1 MPSRTGRVHVATTTR
16 NYKGKVY
23 QSHLLRRTFRVGT
36 QVKHETLGNI
46 SHLPAELIDLIRR
59 SLAGEKFL
67 PASEAFLVDRNL
79 PHGHVQAV
87 LGTMHRLGLD
97 SMLSSKPCRERNL
110 AMAMIAERLLYPCS
124 KLATARL
131 WHTTTLAEELDLA
144 TATEDDLYQAMDW
157 LLAQKPRLEK
167 KLAERH
173 LQDGSL
179 VLYDVSS
186 SYYEGHTCPLAR
198 LGHNRD
204 GKQGLPIIVYG
215 LLTDADGRP
224 VAVDVYAGNT
234 GDPTTVPD
242 QVEKLRARFG
252 LTRVVLVGDRGM
264 LTEPQIGKLKQ
275 HPGLG
280 WISALRGPAI
290 GELVEAGSLQLS
302 LFDKQ
307 NLAEISSP
315 DYPGERLM
323 ACFNPL
329 LAEER
334 RRKRQELLLATEK
347 DLGRIAAEVARR
359 KKSPLP
365 EAKIGLKVGKVLN
378 RFKMAKH
385 FELTIADGV
394 FRWVRRQDSIERETQ
409 LDGIYVVRT
418 SEPMGRLSAEDTVR
432 RYKSLA
438 QVERAFRSLKGVDL
452 RIRPIFHRTEDH
464 VRAHI
469 FLCMLAYYVEWH
481 MRKALAPLLFQDEEL
496 SQDRMRRDPVAPAAA
511 SASAKA
517 KKANRVNADG
527 VPVHSFET
535 LLRELATRCRNTC
548 RIPGDPNSTTFQQLT
563 EPTPLQAHAFQLLGL

>member
-16 NYKGKVY
+16 TYKGKVY
-23 QSHLLRRTFRVGT
+23 QSHLLRRTFRVGA

-46 SHLPAELIDLIRR
+46 SHLPAELIGLIRR

-87 LGTMHRLGLD
+87 LGTMRRLGLD

-110 AMAMIAERLLYPCS
+110 AMAMIAERLLHPCS
-124 KLATARL
+124 KLATTRL
-131 WHTTTLAEELDLA
+131 WHTTTLAEQLGLA

-157 LLAQKPRLEK
+157 LLAQQPRVEK
-167 KLAERH
+167 RLAARH
-173 LQDGSL
+173 LRDGSL

-215 LLTDADGRP
+215 LLTDAEGRP

-234 GDPTTVPD
+234 GDPATVPD
-242 QVEKLRARFG
+242 QAEKLRARFG
-252 LTRVVLVGDRGM
+252 LARVVLVGDRGM

-329 LAEER
+329 LAEKR
-334 RRKRQELLLATEK
+334 RRKRQQLLSATEK
-347 DLGRIAAEVARR
+347 ELGRIAAEVARR

-365 EAKIGLKVGKVLN
+365 EATIGLKVGKVLN

-394 FRWVRRQDSIERETQ
+394 FRWARRQDSIERETQ

-418 SEPMGRLSAEDTVR
+418 DR
-432 RYKSLA
+432 KS
-438 QVERAFRSLKGVDL
+438 VV
-452 RIRPIFHRTEDH
+452 
-464 VRAHI
+464 
-469 FLCMLAYYVEWH
+469 
-481 MRKALAPLLFQDEEL
+481 
-496 SQDRMRRDPVAPAAA
+496 
-511 SASAKA
+511 
-517 KKANRVNADG
+517 
-527 VPVHSFET
+527 
-535 LLRELATRCRNTC
+535 
-548 RIPGDPNSTTFQQLT
+548 
-563 EPTPLQAHAFQLLGL
+563 

>member
-1 MPSRTGRVHVATTTR
+1 MHVATTTR
-16 NYKGKVY
+16 TYKGKLY
-23 QSHLLRRTFRVGT
+23 HSHLLRRSFRVGA

-46 SHLPAELIDLIRR
+46 SHLPDELIDLIRR

-67 PASEAFLVDRNL
+67 PAAEAFQVDRSL

-87 LGTMHRLGLD
+87 LGTIRRLGLD
-97 SMLSSKPCRERNL
+97 AMLSSKPSRQRDL
-110 AMAMIAERLLYPCS
+110 AVAMIAERLLHPSS
-124 KLATARL
+124 KLATTRL
-131 WHTTTLAEELDLA
+131 WHNTTLAAELDVA
-144 TATEDDLYQAMDW
+144 TATADDLYQAMDW
-157 LLAQKPRLEK
+157 LLAQQPRVEK

-173 LQDGSL
+173 LKDGSL

-204 GKQGLPIIVYG
+204 GKKGLPIIVYG
-215 LLTDADGRP
+215 LLTDAEGRP
-224 VAVDVYAGNT
+224 VAVDVYPGNT

-242 QVEKLRARFG
+242 QLDKLRSRFG
-252 LTRVVLVGDRGM
+252 LSRVVLVGDRGM
-264 LTEPQIGKLKQ
+264 LTEPQIGQLKQ

-290 GELVEAGSLQLS
+290 GELVESGSLQLS
-302 LFDKQ
+302 LFDEQ

-334 RRKRQELLLATEK
+334 RRKRQELLEATEK
-347 DLGRIAAEVARR
+347 DLSRIAAEVARR
-359 KKSPLP
+359 HKTPLSS
-365 EAKIGLKVGKVLN
+365 AQIGLKVGKVLS

-385 FELTIADGV
+385 FDLTIADGV
-394 FRWVRRQDSIERETQ
+394 LRWARRQDSILRETQ

-418 SEPMGRLSAEDTVR
+418 SEPESRLSAEDTVR

-452 RIRPIFHRTEDH
+452 RIRPIFHRTADH

-481 MRKALAPLLFQDEEL
+481 MRQSLAPLLFQDEEL
-496 SQDRMRRDPVAPAAA
+496 SQLRMRRDPVAPAEA

-517 KKANRVNADG
+517 KKANRVNTGG
-527 VPVHSFET
+527 VPFHSFET
-535 LLRELATRCRNTC
+535 LLQELATRCRNTC
-548 RIPGDPNSTTFQQLT
+548 RIAADPTATPFHQLT
-563 EPTPLQAHAFQLLGL
+563 EPTPLQAQAFQLLGL

>member
-1 MPSRTGRVHVATTTR
+1 MPSRNGRVHVATTSRTY
-16 NYKGKVY
+16 NGKVY
-23 QSHLLRRTFRVGT
+23 QSHLLRRSFRVGS

-46 SHLPAELIDLIRR
+46 SHLPPELIDLIRR

-67 PASEAFLVDRNL
+67 PASDAFLVERNL

-87 LGTMHRLGLD
+87 LGTMRFLGLE
-97 SMLSSKPCRERNL
+97 SMLASKPCRQRDL
-110 AMAMIAERLLYPCS
+110 AMAMIAERILHPCS
-124 KLATARL
+124 KLATTRL
-131 WHTTTLAEELDLA
+131 WHTTTLADELA
-144 TATEDDLYQAMDW
+144 VASATEDDLYQAMDW
-157 LLAQKPRLEK
+157 LLAQQPRVEK

-173 LQDGSL
+173 LQNGSL

-186 SYYEGHTCPLAR
+186 SYYEGHSCPLAR

-204 GKQGLPIIVYG
+204 GKKGLPIIVYG

-242 QVEKLRARFG
+242 QVEKLRTRFG
-252 LTRVVLVGDRGM
+252 LSRVVLVGDRGM

-290 GELVEAGSLQLS
+290 AELVEDKSLQLS

-315 DYPGERLM
+315 DYPGERLV

-334 RRKRQELLLATEK
+334 RRKRQELLAATEK
-347 DLGRIAAEVARR
+347 DLCRIAAEVARR
-359 KKSPLP
+359 KKAPLP
-365 EAKIGLKVGKVLN
+365 EAKIGLKVGKVLH
-378 RFKMAKH
+378 RYKMAKH
-385 FELTIADGV
+385 FELIIANGA
-394 FRWVRRQDSIERETQ
+394 FQWTRRQDSIDRETQ

-418 SEPMGRLSAEDTVR
+418 SEPKSRYSAEDTVR

-452 RIRPIFHRTEDH
+452 RIRPIHHRTEDH

-496 SQDRMRRDPVAPAAA
+496 SQDRMRRDPVAPAEA

-517 KKANRVNADG
+517 KKANRVNSDG

-548 RIPGDPNSTTFQQLT
+548 RIPADPTSTPFQQLT
-563 EPTPLQAHAFQLLGL
+563 EPTPFQTRTFQLLGL